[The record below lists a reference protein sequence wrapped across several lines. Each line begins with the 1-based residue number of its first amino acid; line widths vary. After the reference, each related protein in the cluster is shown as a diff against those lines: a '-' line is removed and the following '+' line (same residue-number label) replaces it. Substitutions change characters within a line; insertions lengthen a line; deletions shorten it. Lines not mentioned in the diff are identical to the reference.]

1 MEDKFRKPFRIQN
14 KRIKLSSNEK
24 GWAGW
29 LCVCTQTIPVLCLLF
44 CVIINCSPVSL
55 SQLSWFGC
63 KLCGHLN
70 MGDKPKDY
78 GVPKK
83 DTITTGIEGL
93 IKDISEEKFSVI
105 KNSVWW
111 THIIL
116 GKLNKNELYLDLSG
130 KCFN

>member
-1 MEDKFRKPFRIQN
+1 
-14 KRIKLSSNEK
+14 
-24 GWAGW
+24 
-29 LCVCTQTIPVLCLLF
+29 
-44 CVIINCSPVSL
+44 
-55 SQLSWFGC
+55 
-63 KLCGHLN
+63 

>member
-1 MEDKFRKPFRIQN
+1 MEDKLGN
-14 KRIKLSSNEK
+14 LSGYRTKESSSASNEK

-44 CVIINCSPVSL
+44 CVIISCSPFSL
-55 SQLSWFGC
+55 SKLSWFGC
-63 KLCGHLN
+63 KLFGHLN

-105 KNSVWW
+105 KNSV
-111 THIIL
+111 
-116 GKLNKNELYLDLSG
+116 
-130 KCFN
+130 